1 MRLGDFLT
9 ALNVPLGTSRL
20 SVMSGTLRFFRTLQL
35 SLVSFVEGKTMANIK
50 YTSLIILVALL
61 IGTSAWAVSAG
72 TSDIPMSNWVALG
85 FGSVFTIAVGCGLIA
100 LLFFS
105 SRRGYDERA
114 FRNRSRPK

>member
-1 MRLGDFLT
+1 
-9 ALNVPLGTSRL
+9 
-20 SVMSGTLRFFRTLQL
+20 MSGTLRFFRTLQL
-35 SLVSFVEGKTMANIK
+35 SLVSFVEGKAMPNIK

-61 IGTSAWAVSAG
+61 VGTSAWAVSAW

-85 FGSVFTIAVGCGLIA
+85 FGGVFTLVVGCGLIA

-105 SRRGYDERA
+105 SRRGYDEHA